1 MKWVEES
8 LWWFRSAAV
17 EVLVPQPPPSIQR
30 TKVEGREVVLG
41 AEAALV
47 VDSRMAV
54 VEHNPCSLGKPAADT
69 LMTDT
74 LVADKPGCCSKLP
87 KLPGLGPSTKNS
99 TDASRRSALGTSGH
113 AKLLVPRDLA
123 RTLPCSHNAGGA
135 RAHPQSTGATT
146 TMDGGVADTTKG
158 GWHVGGG
165 QRTAPRQGGVLAA
178 RWSPAAR

>member
-54 VEHNPCSLGKPAADT
+54 VEHNPCSLGKSAADT

-87 KLPGLGPSTKNS
+87 KLPGLGPSART
-99 TDASRRSALGTSGH
+99 RRVAPPRELLDTQ
-113 AKLLVPRDLA
+113 KLLVPFLVQ
-123 RTLPCSHNAGGA
+123 HNAQ
-135 RAHPQSTGATT
+135 PQSTGATT

-178 RWSPAAR
+178 RWSPAPLGTAGDCGETT